1 MHLVI
6 GADEFLGR
14 HVSRA
19 LSAEVPLIELGS
31 DADDETLADAVRSV
45 EVVHHVAR
53 GWSPARRL
61 RVKKGPTELLRRV
74 VDASRKAGVRRI
86 VYVSTAD
93 VYAEEAADPLTEK
106 APLKPAHAFG
116 RLKLN
121 EERWLLDEA
130 LDLEVV
136 VLRPVRVFGEGEDWV
151 LPRLLREAARGRVWL
166 PAGGNMVQTFVFAG
180 DVGRACL
187 AAADRGHPGKA
198 YLVGGFNSTWRELLQ
213 SSARYT
219 GKGAHINSLP
229 YALAYLRAVATET
242 VTPRGA
248 VVWPGTF
255 AVDAIGKPHRFDD
268 SVSRRELTWSPMVGS
283 FEQEMPHMTAWLGGL
298 VGAATT

>member
-1 MHLVI
+1 LHLVV

-19 LSAEVPLIELGS
+19 LAGEVPLLELGA
-31 DADDETLADAVRSV
+31 DADDETLADALRSV

-61 RVKKGPTELLRRV
+61 RVKKGPSDLLRRV

-86 VYVSTAD
+86 VYVSSVD
-93 VYAEEAADPLTEK
+93 VYGAESAEPQTEK
-106 APLKPAHAFG
+106 APLKPAYAFG

-121 EERWLLDEA
+121 EERWLLDET

-136 VLRPVRVFGEGEDWV
+136 VVRPARVFGQGEDWV

-166 PAGGNMVQTFVFAG
+166 PGGGNSLQTFVFAG

-187 AAADRGHPGKA
+187 AAADRGHSGKA
-198 YLVGGFNSTWRELLQ
+198 YVVGGFDSTWKELLM
-213 SSARYT
+213 SSARYAGT
-219 GKGAHINSLP
+219 GAQIVSIPHG
-229 YALAYLRAVATET
+229 LASLRAMATEL
-242 VTPRGA
+242 VTARGA
-248 VVWPGTF
+248 VVWPSTF
-255 AVDAIGKPHRFDD
+255 AVDVIGKPHRFDD
-268 SVSRRELTWSPMVGS
+268 SKSRRELTWSPMVGS
-283 FEQEMPHMTAWLGGL
+283 FEQEMPHMTAWLGEL
-298 VGAATT
+298 VGAT

>member
-1 MHLVI
+1 VI

-19 LSAEVPLIELGS
+19 LSGEVPLIELGS
-31 DADDETLADAVRSV
+31 DADDETLADAMRSV

-61 RVKKGPTELLRRV
+61 RVRKGPGDLLRRV
-74 VDASRKAGVRRI
+74 VGAARTAGVRRI
-86 VYVSTAD
+86 VYVSSID
-93 VYAEEAADPLTEK
+93 VYGPESTTPQTEK
-106 APLKPAHAFG
+106 APLKPDHAFG

-121 EERWLLDEA
+121 EENWLLDET

-136 VLRPVRVFGEGEDWV
+136 VVRPARVFGEGEDWI
-151 LPRLLREAARGRVWL
+151 LPRLLREVARGRVWM
-166 PAGGNMVQTFVFAG
+166 PGGGHEVQTFVFAG

-187 AAADRGHPGKA
+187 AAADRGHSGKA
-198 YLVGGFNSTWRELLQ
+198 YVVGGFDSTWKELVQ
-213 SSARYT
+213 SSARYAGMAAQIVSIPHT
-219 GKGAHINSLP
+219 
-229 YALAYLRAVATET
+229 LAYLRALVTET

-255 AVDAIGKPHRFDD
+255 AVDVIGKPHRFDD
-268 SVSRRELTWSPMVGS
+268 SKSRRELTWSPKVGS
-283 FEQEMPHMTAWLGGL
+283 FEQEMPQMTAWLGEL
-298 VGAATT
+298 AST